1 MRENSTHSKPLPLDS
16 ENELIQTCVMSTHIC
31 PRCDGE
37 DGYQTREQRLRN
49 TPVGGNP
56 NYWANQL
63 LKKTEAVYVDVW
75 KCKACGEYMITHYER
90 EQIKG
95 RAQALERI
103 MEENRK
109 NYEARDKFLA
119 DLEQQQKDLVQ
130 QQKDRKAEFEQKK
143 VEREQK
149 HIEQMSEIKQKG
161 KDDRAE
167 LEQKKKDKL
176 AGIELKHKNKITEIE
191 QKKKILQQEREEIKQ
206 RKKDRK
212 QEKADMKQTKKNR
225 K

>member
-1 MRENSTHSKPLPLDS
+1 
-16 ENELIQTCVMSTHIC
+16 MSNYVC

-63 LKKTEAVYVDVW
+63 LKKTEAVSVNVW
-75 KCKACGEYMITHYER
+75 KCRACGEYMISHYER
-90 EQIKG
+90 EQIKAQ
-95 RAQALERI
+95 AQALERI

-109 NYEARDKFLA
+109 NYEARDRFLA
-119 DLEQQQKDLVQ
+119 DLEQQQKDLE
-130 QQKDRKAEFEQKK
+130 QKNADRKQKYEDEK
-143 VEREQK
+143 VDRKQK
-149 HIEQMSEIKQKG
+149 YEDEIAEIKQKG
-161 KDDRAE
+161 KDQKAAIDQKYQEKAKE
-167 LEQKKKDKL
+167 L
-176 AGIELKHKNKITEIE
+176 E
-191 QKKKILQQEREEIKQ
+191 QKKKILQQERAEIAQ

-212 QEKADMKQTKKNR
+212 QEKADIKQKKKDR